1 MKNKGMVLIET
12 LISITLFFIVV
23 FPLLGFNQQLLHTN
37 KKLSLIKL
45 EHKNYQM
52 LLKQLTAKGYE
63 NLSQHIGKHEF
74 TLEDFIEENGVAGI
88 ILPKP
93 KNKTAKN
100 IATKDTNRT
109 PKDIAAKNSNIRSK
123 DKNITIEITPLYISS
138 SLERYRYLS
147 IKLVY
152 ESEVK
157 TFSSQFITSGFEV
170 CNGI

>member
-12 LISITLFFIVV
+12 LVSITLFFIVV

-52 LLKQLTAKGYE
+52 LLKQLTGKGYK
-63 NLSQHIGKHEF
+63 NLSQHIGKHQF
-74 TLEDFIEENGVAGI
+74 TYEDFTQGKGLAGI
-88 ILPKP
+88 ILPEP

-100 IATKDTNRT
+100 
-109 PKDIAAKNSNIRSK
+109 SNITSK